1 MYVRKIL
8 IAQLLE
14 AALDQPAPTP
24 EFTLALNAVL
34 RDNEHPDRIVVVGTP
49 R

>member
-34 RDNEHPDRIVVVGTP
+34 RDNEHPDRIVVMGTP